1 MFKSRLIALALALGL
16 TSAAHVV
23 QAQEYPTKPVR
34 LILPFAPGGSTDL
47 IARMV
52 ASHLT
57 ERLGKQFVVDN
68 RAGAGGTVGTD
79 VAFSAPADGY
89 TLLIVSSALTMN
101 PSFHKTKFDLAKDF
115 APVAMFGTALSALVV
130 HPSVPVNTLPELLA
144 LAKAKPDAL
153 RIGHAG
159 VGSFQHL
166 AVASFAHSAGIKL
179 VEIPFKGGGPALL
192 DVLGGHT
199 ELLISAL
206 ISVQGHVKSGKLKVL
221 GISDKARSP
230 LLPDV
235 PTIAEAGVPGYE
247 AVNWFGLATR
257 TGTPQPFIDKLH
269 KEVTAALSTDA
280 AKQQF
285 EKEGSQVVPM
295 SPAEFGRLIVSETA
309 RWAKVVRDAGI
320 KAQ

>member
-1 MFKSRLIALALALGL
+1 MSRTRLLVSAATLGL
-16 TSAAHVV
+16 MTWTSAAR
-23 QAQEYPTKPVR
+23 AQDYPTKPVR
-34 LILPFAPGGSTDL
+34 MVLPFAPGGSTDL

-52 ASHLT
+52 AT
-57 ERLGKQFVVDN
+57 RLSEQMGKQFVVDN
-68 RAGAGGTVGTD
+68 RAGAAGTVGTE
-79 VAFSAPADGY
+79 VVFNAPADGY
-89 TLLIVSSALTMN
+89 TLLVVSSALTMN
-101 PSFHKTKFDLAKDF
+101 PSFHKTKYDLATDF
-115 APVAMFGTALSALVV
+115 APVVMIGTALSALVV
-130 HPSVPVNTLPELLA
+130 HPSVPVTTLKDLLA
-144 LAKAKPDAL
+144 LAKAKPDTL

-166 AVASFAHSAGIKL
+166 AVASFAHSAEIKL

-206 ISVQGHVKSGKLKVL
+206 ISVQGHVKSGKLIIL
-221 GISDKARSP
+221 GTSDAKRSP

-235 PTIAEAGVPGYE
+235 PTISEAGVPGYE

-257 TGTPQPFIDKLH
+257 TGTPQPIIDKLH
-269 KEVTAALSTDA
+269 KDVTAALSTDA
-280 AKQQF
+280 VKQQF

-295 SPAEFGRLIVSETA
+295 SSLQFGRLIVSETA